1 MFDKLLGA
9 SLWFAAAVPCGNG
22 GQTCE
27 AGIPEV
33 AASNS
38 QLKTIMQIVFAI
50 LGGLAFLVIIIGALR
65 YTISGGN
72 PESVKNAKNT
82 VIYALVGLI
91 VCVSA
96 EIIVTF
102 VLGRL

>member
-1 MFDKLLGA
+1 MFDVLLGV
-9 SLWFAAAVPCGNG
+9 SLRFAAMVPCGTG
-22 GQTCE
+22 GQTCD
-27 AGIPEV
+27 AGIPV
-33 AASNS
+33 VQASGS
-38 QLKTIMQIVFAI
+38 QLQTILQIVFAI

-65 YTISGGN
+65 YVISGGN
-72 PESVKNAKNT
+72 PESVKEAKNT
-82 VIYALVGLI
+82 VIYALVGLV